1 MLVPEPST
9 PYVEFPAKPENA
21 SWAPAAK
28 VIRKMIYCA
37 DGVGYL
43 EDGYSQLFVVPAEGG
58 SPRQL
63 TNGPFH
69 HRSRLSWT
77 PDGAHIGAHR
87 HRRWF
92 RAPARCRPEVGVPS
106 RSRASS

>member
-63 TNGPFH
+63 TTGPFH

-77 PDGAHIGAHR
+77 PDGAHIVFSANRREGALKE
-87 HRRWF
+87 
-92 RAPARCRPEVGVPS
+92 PADSEIH
-106 RSRASS
+106 